1 MIIGL
6 SNWGIDVDVTP
17 CLGKGFRIRG
27 TSDVP
32 EYQGKFFISL
42 EIKSFNENGVMVC
55 LDGCEYQA
63 IGGPSLARNS
73 ARIEHFGAL
82 NQIVNG
88 SHKNFHAFLTA
99 LTSWTKAIQPLPRLQ
114 EAKTRTAWLSQKS
127 NNSFLAQLLQG
138 KTILQCTT
146 PQPRQA
152 AALKNQA
159 SRVTARALS
168 TAGISNESATS
179 RSDAGAAARARPGMN
194 EHCATSL
201 LSLSSFQVHRFFQ
214 HPRQH
219 APLLQIKGMLVRLLA
234 HWLVSMSIVLRH
246 FSHFHSF
253 RFTGS
258 SSIPGNKRQC

>member
-17 CLGKGFRIRG
+17 CLGMGFRIRG
-27 TSDVP
+27 TSDVA

-55 LDGCEYQA
+55 LDGCQYQA
-63 IGGPSLARNS
+63 IGGPSLGRNS
-73 ARIEHFGAL
+73 ARLEHFGAL

-127 NNSFLAQLLQG
+127 GTGFLAQLLQG

-146 PQPRQA
+146 PQRQT

-159 SRVTARALS
+159 SALAQRATSPITTQEDASSYGRVL
-168 TAGISNESATS
+168 AGI
-179 RSDAGAAARARPGMN
+179 N

-201 LSLSSFQVHRFFQ
+201 LSLSF
-214 HPRQH
+214 
-219 APLLQIKGMLVRLLA
+219 
-234 HWLVSMSIVLRH
+234 
-246 FSHFHSF
+246 F

-258 SSIPGNKRQC
+258 SSIPGNTRHC

>member
-55 LDGCEYQA
+55 LDGCQYQA
-63 IGGPSLARNS
+63 IGGPSLGRNS
-73 ARIEHFGAL
+73 ARLEHFGAL

-114 EAKTRTAWLSQKS
+114 APDRRRGPPGRSQCPSSGFDREEA
-127 NNSFLAQLLQG
+127 G
-138 KTILQCTT
+138 
-146 PQPRQA
+146 
-152 AALKNQA
+152 
-159 SRVTARALS
+159 
-168 TAGISNESATS
+168 
-179 RSDAGAAARARPGMN
+179 
-194 EHCATSL
+194 
-201 LSLSSFQVHRFFQ
+201 
-214 HPRQH
+214 HPW
-219 APLLQIKGMLVRLLA
+219 VA
-234 HWLVSMSIVLRH
+234 HLRH
-246 FSHFHSF
+246 AV
-253 RFTGS
+253 RGR
-258 SSIPGNKRQC
+258 PRRVGGRGE

>member
-55 LDGCEYQA
+55 LDGCQYQA

-73 ARIEHFGAL
+73 ARLEHFGAL

-127 NNSFLAQLLQG
+127 NTSFLGQLLQG

-146 PQPRQA
+146 PQPRQT

-159 SRVTARALS
+159 SALAQRATSPITTQEDASSYGRVL
-168 TAGISNESATS
+168 AGI
-179 RSDAGAAARARPGMN
+179 N

-201 LSLSSFQVHRFFQ
+201 LSLSF
-214 HPRQH
+214 
-219 APLLQIKGMLVRLLA
+219 
-234 HWLVSMSIVLRH
+234 
-246 FSHFHSF
+246 F

-258 SSIPGNKRQC
+258 SSIPGNTRHC